1 MKGPAALSA
10 NIFFPMVFVSFLI
23 ASRTLDT
30 ERNKKKKERKKEK
43 GNRASVK
50 QYLLPARS
58 EWNFGVINVVIS
70 FTLQNSIKKF

>member
-23 ASRTLDT
+23 ASRSLDK
-30 ERNKKKKERKKEK
+30 ERNKKEKKKRRKKEK

-50 QYLLPARS
+50 LYLLAC
-58 EWNFGVINVVIS
+58 
-70 FTLQNSIKKF
+70 